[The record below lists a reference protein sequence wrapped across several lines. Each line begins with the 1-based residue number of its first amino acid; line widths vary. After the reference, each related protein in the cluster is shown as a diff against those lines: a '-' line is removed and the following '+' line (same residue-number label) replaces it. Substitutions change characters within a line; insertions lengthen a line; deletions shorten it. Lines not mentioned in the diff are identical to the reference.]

1 MFLHC
6 SLYSNFIFNICIIY
20 KLNTWPRDPTNF
32 TLKSCLFGTVILIR
46 NAGKSKFTY
55 NCKEIAFDIKGFKS
69 FNKDTAKKL
78 QFLVLIRVHHL
89 ILIIQKIKF
98 QYFGKDQLKVLM
110 VVVVQEKKTILTLV
124 KQIKNFAKVYITVV
138 MGVACM

>member
-6 SLYSNFIFNICIIY
+6 SRYSNFIFNICIVY
-20 KLNTWPRDPTNF
+20 KLNTWPRNL

-55 NCKEIAFDIKGFKS
+55 NFKEIAFDIKSFTS

-98 QYFGKDQLKVLM
+98 
-110 VVVVQEKKTILTLV
+110 
-124 KQIKNFAKVYITVV
+124 
-138 MGVACM
+138 